1 MKEVIK
7 HSISSHGNSI
17 WETIQQGNNLKGGKN
32 PIFYRGVYSKAIYSS
47 DKTNQKQET
56 DKEQCEKLTPRKK
69 TQTSGFLTASSRVS
83 RT

>member
-32 PIFYRGVYSKAIYSS
+32 PIFYRDVYSKAIYSS

-56 DKEQCEKLTPRKK
+56 DKE
-69 TQTSGFLTASSRVS
+69 
-83 RT
+83 